1 MLDSLPEGLTRPSL
15 THPGSYDP
23 QFSHMMNKFWG
34 MFSPPASDG
43 SSSHEAAD
51 DQKHPGHSGKITSCC
66 FENKFVLH
74 QQIVNFILKKILET
88 RTSVA
93 PSTTLF

>member
-51 DQKHPGHSGKITSCC
+51 DQKHPGHSGKITS
-66 FENKFVLH
+66 
-74 QQIVNFILKKILET
+74 
-88 RTSVA
+88 
-93 PSTTLF
+93 LF